1 MTATNYAVAP
11 GEYLEEWIDD
21 RGFSQQHV
29 ADLLGCSRKQVNEI
43 VNGRAPVT
51 SDTAIRL
58 ERVVGIPA
66 CTWLR
71 YEATYRA
78 DLARIADQENLAV
91 HADEIDANAVT
102 YLRSLGAT
110 KATKATPGVL
120 VSDFLTFHRCG
131 TWESYVHLRE
141 TAWTGDYA
149 LAALK
154 ESGAMIAPTV
164 LTSWLRAAELHLSR
178 SSVVVA
184 TATTRTSCAA
194 RSPICARGRR
204 RPTGRCCGTSGT
216 CSPTSASCSWWSI
229 RRRSSRCSV

>member
-1 MTATNYAVAP
+1 MTETNYAVAP

-66 CTWLR
+66 DTWLR
-71 YEATYRA
+71 YEAAYRA
-78 DLARIADQENLAV
+78 DLARIADQENLAE

-110 KATKATPGVL
+110 KATKAKPGVL
-120 VSDFLTFHRCG
+120 VSDFLAFHRCG
-131 TWESYVHLRE
+131 TWESYVHLHE
-141 TAWTGDYA
+141 TAFDRRLRAGSVEGVGGEDRPDA
-149 LAALK
+149 ADVLAAR
-154 ESGAMIAPTV
+154 GG
-164 LTSWLRAAELHLSR
+164 
-178 SSVVVA
+178 
-184 TATTRTSCAA
+184 TR
-194 RSPICARGRR
+194 
-204 RPTGRCCGTSGT
+204 
-216 CSPTSASCSWWSI
+216 
-229 RRRSSRCSV
+229 